1 MDFCIFRFSRQILF
15 LFLNHHTQC
24 INRDV
29 VHTLARVLLLPKHR
43 EQPLPDCA
51 WFRII
56 FFSFFKIT
64 EQKDDDDDDAVEDD
78 EEEEENRRGQ
88 SWKQQQK
95 RAKRA
100 KEGAQSRKFVAKR
113 LRVVDDAAIGS
124 QQRHVSSYGT

>member
-29 VHTLARVLLLPKHR
+29 VHTLAHVLLLPKHMER
-43 EQPLPDCA
+43 PLPDCA
-51 WFRII
+51 CFRII

-78 EEEEENRRGQ
+78 EEEEEENRRGQ
-88 SWKQQQK
+88 S
-95 RAKRA
+95 
-100 KEGAQSRKFVAKR
+100 
-113 LRVVDDAAIGS
+113 
-124 QQRHVSSYGT
+124 